1 MNPFSCDK
9 QGLVQS
15 KRNNQQG
22 SALIVA
28 LVMLLVISLI
38 GVAGIQSTAMQDRM
52 AANLLD
58 KNLAFQAAEA
68 AAREAEDSLAD
79 SVPISFPNS
88 GGLYRIG
95 AEERPDWPAN
105 LSSVGGGVT
114 TYSSGDTS
122 GQFPNVSAQPRYFIE
137 QIDTIP
143 APGCDLSTYCEP
155 VYYRV
160 TAAATGGTDTA
171 AAVISTVYR
180 TR

>member
-1 MNPFSCDK
+1 MKLLSGTRRCTDARPKS
-9 QGLVQS
+9 
-15 KRNNQQG
+15 QQG

-68 AAREAEDSLAD
+68 AAREAEDFLAD
-79 SVPISFPNS
+79 GVPINFSNS
-88 GGLYRIG
+88 NGLYRIG
-95 AEERPDWPAN
+95 ADERPDWPAD
-105 LSSVGGGVT
+105 LSDIGAGVT
-114 TYSSGDTS
+114 TYSSGNAS
-122 GQFPNVSAQPRYFIE
+122 GNFPRVSAQPRYFIE

-143 APGCDLSTYCEP
+143 APGCDLSSYCEP
-155 VYYRV
+155 VYYRI
-160 TAAATGGTDTA
+160 TSAAVGGSDTA
-171 AAVISTVYR
+171 SAVLSTVYR

>member
-1 MNPFSCDK
+1 MNPLSCDK
-9 QGLVQS
+9 QGSVQTW
-15 KRNNQQG
+15 RNQQQG

-68 AAREAEDSLAD
+68 AAREGEDSLAD
-79 SVPISFPNS
+79 GVPMSFPNS

-95 AEERPDWPAN
+95 ADERPDWPEN
-105 LSSVGGGVT
+105 LSSVGGGVI
-114 TYSSGDTS
+114 TYSEGNTS
-122 GQFPNVSAQPRYFIE
+122 GQFPNVEAQPRYFIE